1 MAKDIEKYV
10 KKLRRKD
17 IRMTSQR
24 LAVLEYLAIEGNHP
38 TAYEIYDALH
48 PHNPNISIATIYNNL
63 NFFKEAGILI
73 ELPFSD
79 GSNRY
84 DLTDSKHYHA
94 FCDSCGKV
102 IDFYYPELEE
112 IESKIEKL
120 IDFKVIDH
128 KFKVRGLCQECQLNT
143 Q

>member
-1 MAKDIEKYV
+1 MPKDIEKYI
-10 KKLRRKD
+10 KKLKKKD
-17 IRMTSQR
+17 VRMTSQR
-24 LAVLEYLAIEGNHP
+24 LAVLNYLADEGNHP

-48 PHNPNISIATIYNNL
+48 PDHPNMSMATIYNNL
-63 NFFKEAGILI
+63 NFFKETGILI

-102 IDFYYPELEE
+102 IDFHFPELEE
-112 IESKIEKL
+112 IDSKIEQL
-120 IDFKVIDH
+120 IDFKVSDH
-128 KFKVRGLCQECQLNT
+128 NFKVRGYCQACQS
-143 Q
+143 QIK